1 MLKSLYPRVDW
12 DAVHIVGC
20 DMDGTLYDEADFIS
34 QVYRAI
40 TKLLVATGDAEAKA
54 EILHTWMVQRW
65 LEKGSSYPHIFY
77 EAAYEAGTPR
87 EDVAKTVALCLEL
100 FRNYQPVLTLGPRV
114 KTILDALCVNYP
126 LFLVS
131 DGSARLQ
138 QRKFDA
144 LELGRWFDAV
154 NVGISGYYGP
164 DFSKPSIRI
173 INKIKILDKPY
184 TPQQILFFG
193 DRTVDAEFAAN
204 AGFQFVQVA
213 CMHPVNVS

>member
-12 DAVHIVGC
+12 DAVRIVGC
-20 DMDGTLYDEADFIS
+20 DMDGTLYDEADFIA

-40 TKLLVATGDAEAKA
+40 ANLLAETGNAKA
-54 EILHTWMVQRW
+54 EILHAWMIQRW

-77 EAAYEAGTPR
+77 EATNEAGTPR
-87 EDVAKTVALCLEL
+87 EDVAKTVDFCLEL
-100 FRNYQPVLTLGPRV
+100 FRNYQPVLTLGPRA
-114 KTILDALCVNYP
+114 KTILDALCLNYP

-144 LELGRWFDAV
+144 LGLGRWFDLD
-154 NVGISGYYGP
+154 NVGISGYHGQE
-164 DFSKPSIRI
+164 FCKPSIKI
-173 INKIKILDKPY
+173 INKIKILGKPY
-184 TPQQILFFG
+184 LPSQILFFG
-193 DRTVDAEFAAN
+193 DRAVDTEFAAN

-213 CMHPVNVS
+213 CMHPVNMN

>member
-12 DAVHIVGC
+12 DTVRIVGC
-20 DMDGTLYDEADFIS
+20 DMDGTLYDEADFIA

-40 TKLLVATGDAEAKA
+40 ANLLAATGDAKA
-54 EILHTWMVQRW
+54 EILHAWMVQRW

-77 EAAYEAGTPR
+77 EATTEAGTPR
-87 EDVAKTVALCLEL
+87 EDVAKTVVLCLEL

-114 KTILDALCVNYP
+114 KIILDALCVKYP

-144 LELGRWFDAV
+144 LELGRWFDSV
-154 NVGISGYYGP
+154 NVGISGYHGP
-164 DFSKPSIRI
+164 EFSKPSIKI
-173 INKIKILDKPY
+173 INKIKVLEKPCL
-184 TPQQILFFG
+184 PQQILFFG
-193 DRTVDAEFAAN
+193 DRPVDAEFAAN